1 MAPVPKAFSLSNC
14 ADEPIHIP
22 GSIQPHGALLAFDL
36 SLSLIAWSV
45 NAASMIGCTPT
56 VGAAVS
62 ALGLPAET
70 LELIDLVRSDM
81 QDGAAMPASCEVA
94 IGETEFDCVA
104 HAHEGRILVEFEQ
117 RALRSDA
124 VASFALKA
132 HAAIDR
138 FKRQQSIDAL
148 LNMAVQQVRQLTGF
162 DRVMAYRFRHDD
174 SGDVVAEARAGD
186 IASYLDRR
194 YPATDIPAQARRL
207 YLINTLRI
215 ISDVGYEPVALQGRE
230 GDAAVD
236 LSHSVLRSVSPIH
249 VEYLRN
255 MGVQASMSVSIVING
270 RLWGMLACHH
280 MTPLQ
285 VPYSIRMA
293 TDVLAQ
299 VLASSVQTIEAR
311 SQAAR
316 IEQAAELGSCI
327 LESMSQEDNVIR
339 TLDSYAERLCATLGA
354 DALIVSQMGELTV
367 HGALD
372 QALAAEIVHAIPP
385 DGDVLY
391 QFNELAD
398 WPLAM
403 RDSVGSWVGMLAMK
417 FDPPSQGVVVAMR
430 IEQLEVVRWAGKP
443 DKVVAHGPLG
453 PRLTPRG
460 SFDEWRETVRGKAEP
475 WDPAALTIAA
485 QLLAKLTRSVAARN
499 AEIDRARTELMA
511 MLGHDLRD
519 PLQAINMAGALL
531 ERGSSSETIGRRIQ
545 SSSNRMQ
552 RLIGHVL
559 DMSRINGG
567 IGLGMNP
574 TLTDLG
580 AVITELVEELRVA
593 HPGAT
598 FQLDIPQPVMAV
610 VDADRIV
617 QVLANLLSN
626 ARHHGELGQAINVGL
641 YAVDGDA
648 VIQVRNFGTPIEVKV
663 AEKLFDP
670 FKHTSLNNPRNRKGV
685 GLGLYIARQIA
696 HGHGGSLSY
705 EYVEPTIVFTVRVP
719 MQARKQLS
727 PSDC

>member
-1 MAPVPKAFSLSNC
+1 MAPAPEEFSLSNC

-22 GSIQPHGALLAFDL
+22 GSIQPHGALLAFDAGL
-36 SLSLIAWSV
+36 GLVAWSA
-45 NAASMIGCTPT
+45 NAAGMLGCIPA
-56 VGAAVS
+56 VGAPCG
-62 ALGLPAET
+62 ALGLPAEA
-70 LELIDLVRSDM
+70 LELIAQLHADIE
-81 QDGAAMPASCEVA
+81 QGGAPPAACEIVL
-94 IGETEFDCVA
+94 GEAEFDCVA
-104 HAHEGRILVEFEQ
+104 HAHAGRLLVEFE
-117 RALRSDA
+117 RSALRSDV
-124 VASFALKA
+124 VASFAMKA

-138 FKRQQSIDAL
+138 LKRQQAIDSL

-174 SGDVVAEARAGD
+174 SGDVVAEARAEQ
-186 IASYLDRR
+186 IEPYLHRR
-194 YPATDIPAQARRL
+194 YPASDIPAQARRL

-215 ISDVGYEPVALQGRE
+215 ISDVSYQPVALQGRA
-230 GDAAVD
+230 GDQPLD

-285 VPYSIRMA
+285 LPYSIRMA
-293 TDVLAQ
+293 VDVLAQ
-299 VLASSVQTIEAR
+299 VLASNVQTIEAR

-316 IEQAAELGSCI
+316 VEQAAELGSRI
-327 LESMSQEDNVIR
+327 LESMSQQDDVVG
-339 TLDSYAERLCATLGA
+339 TLGAYAASLCETLGA
-354 DALIVSQMGELTV
+354 DALIVSQMGEMLV
-367 HGALD
+367 HGALG
-372 QALAAEIVHAIPP
+372 QPLAAEIVHTVSAS
-385 DGDVLY
+385 GELLFQY
-391 QFNELAD
+391 SELAD
-398 WPLAM
+398 WPNPVSGQL
-403 RDSVGSWVGMLAMK
+403 GSWVGMLAMK
-417 FDPPSQGVVVAMR
+417 FDPPSRGVVVALR
-430 IEQLEVVRWAGKP
+430 REQLEVVRWAGKP
-443 DKVVAHGPLG
+443 DKVIAHGPLG

-475 WDPAALTIAA
+475 WDATALAIAA
-485 QLLAKLTRSVAARN
+485 QLLAKITRTVAARN
-499 AEIDRARTELMA
+499 AELDRARGELMA

-531 ERGSSSETIGRRIQ
+531 ERGSSAETIGRRIQ

-567 IGLGMNP
+567 IGLGMAP
-574 TLTDLG
+574 AAADLG
-580 AVITELVEELRVA
+580 AIVTEVVDELSAA

-598 FQLDIPQPVMAV
+598 FELDIAAPVSGV

-626 ARHHGELGQAINVGL
+626 ARHHGELGQPVSVRLQAVG
-641 YAVDGDA
+641 ADA
-648 VIQVRNFGTPIEVKV
+648 VIEVRNVGAPIDAKV

-670 FKHTSLNNPRNRKGV
+670 FKHTSLANPRNRNGV
-685 GLGLYIARQIA
+685 GLGLYIARQIVV
-696 HGHGGSLSY
+696 GHGGSLSY
-705 EYVEPTIVFTVRVP
+705 DYLEPTVVFTVRLP
-719 MQARKQLS
+719 LQGPGR
-727 PSDC
+727 

>member
-1 MAPVPKAFSLSNC
+1 
-14 ADEPIHIP
+14 
-22 GSIQPHGALLAFDL
+22 
-36 SLSLIAWSV
+36 
-45 NAASMIGCTPT
+45 
-56 VGAAVS
+56 
-62 ALGLPAET
+62 
-70 LELIDLVRSDM
+70 M
-81 QDGAAMPASCEVA
+81 QDGAALPASCEVVV
-94 IGETEFDCVA
+94 GDSEFDCVA
-104 HAHEGRILVEFEQ
+104 HAHEGRILVEFER
-117 RALRSDA
+117 RALSSDA

-148 LNMAVQQVRQLTGF
+148 LTMAVQQVRQLTGF

-174 SGDVVAEARAGD
+174 SGDVVAEARAD
-186 IASYLDRR
+186 EIDAYLGRR

-215 ISDVGYEPVALQGRE
+215 ISDVGYEPVALHGRE
-230 GDAAVD
+230 GDGALD

-249 VEYLRN
+249 IEYLRN

-311 SQAAR
+311 SQAGR
-316 IEQAAELGSCI
+316 VEEAAELGSRI

-339 TLDSYAERLCATLGA
+339 TLNTYAGKLCESFGA
-354 DALIVSQMGELTV
+354 DALIISQMGELTV

-372 QALAAEIVHAIPP
+372 HALAADIIHAIPRE
-385 DGDVLY
+385 GEVLFQY
-391 QFNELAD
+391 NELAD

-403 RDSVGSWVGMLAMK
+403 RGSLGSWVGMLVMK
-417 FDPPSQGVVVAMR
+417 FDPASQGVVVAMR
-430 IEQLEVVRWAGKP
+430 LEQLELVRWAGKP

-475 WDPAALTIAA
+475 WDPTALTIAA
-485 QLLAKLTRSVAARN
+485 QLQAKLTRSVAARN

-574 TLTDLG
+574 APTDLG
-580 AVITELVEELRVA
+580 ALVAELVEELGAA
-593 HPGAT
+593 HPGAI
-598 FQLDIPQPVMAV
+598 FQLDIPEPVMAL

-617 QVLANLLSN
+617 QVVANLLSN
-626 ARHHGELGQAINVGL
+626 ARHHGELGQPISVGL
-641 YAVDGDA
+641 RAVDGEA
-648 VIQVRNFGTPIEVKV
+648 VIDVRNFGTPIAAKV

-670 FKHTSLNNPRNRKGV
+670 FKHTSFNNARNRKGV

-696 HGHGGSLSY
+696 HGHGGSLAY
-705 EYVEPTIVFTVRVP
+705 EYVEPMIVFTVRLP
-719 MQARKQLS
+719 MQRQ
-727 PSDC
+727 